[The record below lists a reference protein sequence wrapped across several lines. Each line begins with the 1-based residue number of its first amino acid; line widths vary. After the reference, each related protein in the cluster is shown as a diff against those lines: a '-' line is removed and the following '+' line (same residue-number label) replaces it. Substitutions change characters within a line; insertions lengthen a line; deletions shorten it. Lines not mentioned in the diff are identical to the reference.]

1 MRNVFT
7 WQRAQSTALALTAA
21 GVLLLLAA
29 CSDDS
34 ADSESGEA
42 QSGSDQPVN
51 IVQGAAP
58 GEPSRR
64 IDPEDLERTEAT
76 PHTRADVDFMQG
88 MIHHHAQ
95 ALVMTSMVRDRSA
108 SRDIPILARR
118 IEVSQEMEV
127 ETMERWLRERDE
139 DVPTAEDHENDHGG
153 GGNLMPG
160 MVGHDKLAELAA
172 ADGRE
177 FDRMFLEYMIRHH
190 QGALTMV
197 RRLYDRNGGN
207 EESIGLFARHVES
220 DQGIEINRMGG
231 LLAQVD
237 ELPASSGEGSKVG
250 PKRPAHLAFAGGRP
264 LICVLP

>member
-1 MRNVFT
+1 VCDATSLPMRPASSR
-7 WQRAQSTALALTAA
+7 QRSWWTVLACTGAT
-21 GVLLLLAA
+21 LLAA
-29 CSDDS
+29 CSGGDD
-34 ADSESGEA
+34 EA
-42 QSGSDQPVN
+42 QPRADEQVN
-51 IVQGAAP
+51 VVQGGAP

-64 IDPEDLERTEAT
+64 LSLEEAEAIASP
-76 PHTRADVDFMQG
+76 PHTQADVDFMQG

-108 SRDIPILARR
+108 GRDIPILARR

-127 ETMERWLRERDE
+127 ETMERWLRERGEEPPD
-139 DVPTAEDHENDHGG
+139 AEDHRNDHGG

-160 MVGHDKLAELAA
+160 MVGHEELEKLAA

-197 RRLYDRNGGN
+197 RQLYEQEGGN
-207 EESIGLFARHVES
+207 EAGIGVFVRHVES
-220 DQGIEINRMGG
+220 DQGIEINRMAG
-231 LLAQVD
+231 LLAAVD
-237 ELPASSGEGSKVG
+237 RHPARSEGSKAG
-250 PKRPAHLAFAGGRP
+250 PRRPAHLAFAGGRP

>member
-1 MRNVFT
+1 MRAPIW
-7 WQRAQSTALALTAA
+7 WQRSLWTPLAVA
-21 GVLLLLAA
+21 VLLAG

-34 ADSESGEA
+34 GEA
-42 QSGSDQPVN
+42 EPRREPDVGVVQP
-51 IVQGAAP
+51 GAP
-58 GEPSRR
+58 GEPSRTLSR
-64 IDPEDLERTEAT
+64 EEVERVEST

-118 IEVSQEMEV
+118 IELSQQAEV
-127 ETMERWLRERDE
+127 ETMEKWLRERGEEPPD
-139 DVPTAEDHENDHGG
+139 AEDHRNDHGG

-160 MVGHDKLAELAA
+160 MVGHEKLARLAA
-172 ADGRE
+172 ADGRQ

-197 RRLYDRNGGN
+197 RQLYEKDGGV
-207 EESIGLFARHVES
+207 EPAIDLFARHVDS
-220 DQGIEINRMGG
+220 DQNIEINRMAG
-231 LLAQVD
+231 LLAQVGR
-237 ELPASSGEGSKVG
+237 LPARSEGSKVG

>member
-7 WQRAQSTALALTAA
+7 WHRAQSTALALTAA
-21 GVLLLLAA
+21 GVLLAA
-29 CSDDS
+29 CSGDS
-34 ADSESGEA
+34 EESESGEA
-42 QSGSDQPVN
+42 PSGSDQQVN

-64 IDPEDLERTEAT
+64 IDPDEVEQTEAT

-127 ETMERWLRERDE
+127 ETMARWLRERDE
-139 DVPTAEDHENDHGG
+139 DVPTAEDHKNDHGG

-160 MVGHDKLAELAA
+160 MVGHEKLAKLADA
-172 ADGRE
+172 RGRE
-177 FDRMFLEYMIRHH
+177 FDRMFLEFMIRHH

-197 RRLYDRNGGN
+197 ERLYDRDGGN
-207 EESIGLFARHVES
+207 EPSIDLFARHVDS
-220 DQGIEINRMGG
+220 DQNIEINRMAG
-231 LLAQVD
+231 LLAEVG
-237 ELPASSGEGSKVG
+237 ELPARADGSTVG